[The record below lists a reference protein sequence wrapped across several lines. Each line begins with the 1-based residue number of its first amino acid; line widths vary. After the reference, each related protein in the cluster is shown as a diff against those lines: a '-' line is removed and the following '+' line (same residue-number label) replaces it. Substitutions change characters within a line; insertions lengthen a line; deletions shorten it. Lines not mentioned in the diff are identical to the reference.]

1 MQGGVAGFG
10 FPLPKDSV
18 PPPFYCC
25 GVFARAP
32 ASVRSGDAFHRY
44 RCMAASTTVSLYI
57 VHRQAI
63 RTLHTSAVCS
73 RLFSIALGGRLV
85 LRPVLPVTRMTCCVP
100 EARARRGSHTGARA
114 WSSRGAGCARL
125 PRRHRG
131 ERGLPGVFA
140 WQGCG
145 RSDSSVWL
153 RQIGA
158 GRVVSRTKIVHC
170 ALLALHTDL
179 FSQGSV
185 LPSAVP

>member
-1 MQGGVAGFG
+1 MYWLLSSFRRGS
-10 FPLPKDSV
+10 SV
-18 PPPFYCC
+18 GSFMRRVP
-25 GVFARAP
+25 
-32 ASVRSGDAFHRY
+32 SL
-44 RCMAASTTVSLYI
+44 SLYVCQHHCYFI
-57 VHRQAI
+57 HSSQAVHTNVAYLI
-63 RTLHTSAVCS
+63 
-73 RLFSIALGGRLV
+73 GGRLV

-185 LPSAVP
+185 QPSAVP